1 MINEIRIL
9 GRLGKDA
16 TIRSTQAGDK
26 VATFSVAT
34 WEKWKNDEGEWQEA
48 TEWHT
53 VVTFQPGLVSMLERH
68 GRKGRLVAVGGKMT
82 YRTFEHDGINRVAA
96 EIKVTGDGYIRF
108 VDRLEE
114 TQE

>member
-9 GRLGKDA
+9 GRLGSDA
-16 TIRSTQAGDK
+16 TIRTTRAGDN

-34 WEKWKNDEGEWQEA
+34 WESWKDDQGKWQET

-53 VVTFQPGLVSMLERH
+53 VVTFQPGLVAMLERH

-82 YRTFEHDGINRVAA
+82 YRTFELDGTVRIAS
-96 EIKVTGDGYIRF
+96 EIKVTGEGYIRF

-114 TQE
+114 APE